1 MNDEILGTISSALSR
16 IEGKLDTA
24 AIQFDQH
31 LTADAVV
38 AADVRALRSQRGFI
52 LSGFAAV
59 GVGIGAGMVYVV
71 KRLLGSH

>member
-1 MNDEILGTISSALSR
+1 MNDEILGTISNALSR

-31 LTADAVV
+31 ARDDAVV

-59 GVGIGAGMVYVV
+59 GVGLGAAIAWAIAKIVGN
-71 KRLLGSH
+71 H